1 MFASVAIQEAG
12 YAMDKL
18 YAYAIPSRLEG
29 EAAGA
34 EALFPRGLSWGPWGR
49 AQEGGSWSSAHFVSF
64 HSVVITVVIRPSKR
78 LFKSSPD
85 VLQERGSEQS
95 SPPLKVAQR
104 QCRES
109 PAHGSGLR
117 SSVFSE

>member
-1 MFASVAIQEAG
+1 MTGARRKG
-12 YAMDKL
+12 
-18 YAYAIPSRLEG
+18 
-29 EAAGA
+29 AAGA
-34 EALFPRGLSWGPWGR
+34 L
-49 AQEGGSWSSAHFVSF
+49 AHFVSF

-85 VLQERGSEQS
+85 LLQERGSEQS